1 MGWDLKTDLTFG
13 RKNERLVISY
23 LNSQEEFESEWYVA
37 YRNQYN
43 QVDFSSWKVIAE
55 LKSRKVS
62 ATKYPDTMF
71 GENKMKY
78 LKDKNMKGENRIFRF
93 YFLFTDGL
101 FSWEFDPTKNQLDTE
116 YEIRDHYHQ
125 EKRKYEPYCF
135 VKPQYLTK
143 VTDTFNSFTFENAEN
158 TKHLL

>member
-1 MGWDLKTDLTFG
+1 MGWDLKTDLAFG

-23 LNSQEEFESEWYVA
+23 LNSREPFESEWFVP

-43 QVDFSSWKVIAE
+43 QVDFSNWKMIGE
-55 LKSRKVS
+55 LKSRKNS
-62 ATKYPDTMF
+62 STKYPDTMF

-101 FSWEFDPTKNQLDTE
+101 FYWDFNPAMDQLDTE
-116 YEIRDHYHQ
+116 YTIRDHYHQ
-125 EKRKYEPYCF
+125 EKHKYEPYCY
-135 VKPQYLTK
+135 VKPEYLTK
-143 VTDTFNSFTFENAEN
+143 ITGSFNSFTFENEEN
-158 TKHLL
+158 TKHLF

>member
-1 MGWDLKTDLTFG
+1 
-13 RKNERLVISY
+13 
-23 LNSQEEFESEWYVA
+23 
-37 YRNQYN
+37 
-43 QVDFSSWKVIAE
+43 
-55 LKSRKVS
+55 
-62 ATKYPDTMF
+62 MF

-78 LKDKNMKGENRIFRF
+78 LKDKNMKGENRTFRF

-116 YEIRDHYHQ
+116 YTIRDHYHQ

>member
-1 MGWDLKTDLTFG
+1 MGWDLKTDLAFG

-23 LNSQEEFESEWYVA
+23 LNSREPFESEWFVP

-43 QVDFSSWKVIAE
+43 QVDFSNWKMIGE
-55 LKSRKVS
+55 LKSRKNS
-62 ATKYPDTMF
+62 STKYPDTMF

-101 FSWEFDPTKNQLDTE
+101 FSWEFDPNKNQLDTE
-116 YEIRDHYHQ
+116 YTIRDQYHK
-125 EKRKYEPYCF
+125 EKHIYEKYCF
-135 VKPQYLTK
+135 VKPQYLT
-143 VTDTFNSFTFENAEN
+143 FNSFTFENEET